1 MIKLSPHSDWSPV
14 NVTPPSQSIMAA
26 GRCRGDGGPFPPPQ
40 PAVMGGAVP
49 RCPPCG
55 GVVKPDIVFFGEELP
70 PLFMKSLTDLPLA
83 DLLVVMGTSLEVR
96 CMLGNIRGPV
106 RLEIN
111 REPFGLPRTQKQ
123 KKKSE
128 RFQEAE
134 EEEE

>member
-1 MIKLSPHSDWSPV
+1 SPGSGLYDNLQQFDLPYAEAV
-14 NVTPPSQSIMAA
+14 FELGFFLRDPRPFFALAGALYPGRFRPNAA
-26 GRCRGDGGPFPPPQ
+26 HHF

-111 REPFGLPRTQKQ
+111 REPFGLPR
-123 KKKSE
+123 
-128 RFQEAE
+128 FF
-134 EEEE
+134 